1 MHAEFDVTL
10 RPYTLNDCTD
20 VYEAVRES
28 LAELIPWMPWCH
40 PEYSIDETQTWLE
53 TQVDAFHQG
62 SEFEFAMVSKTGR
75 YLGGCGLNRIDRIN
89 RVANLGY
96 WVRSGATG
104 RGVATAAVRQLY
116 GWGLRHTDLVRFEI
130 LIAVENRASRRV
142 AEKAGAHPE
151 GILRNRVLLQ
161 GMPHDAAVYSLIR

>member
-1 MHAEFDVTL
+1 M
-10 RPYTLNDCTD
+10 
-20 VYEAVRES
+20 
-28 LAELIPWMPWCH
+28 
-40 PEYSIDETQTWLE
+40 
-53 TQVDAFHQG
+53 
-62 SEFEFAMVSKTGR
+62 
-75 YLGGCGLNRIDRIN
+75 NRIDRIN